1 MRLQPRSTLYKVAGA
16 KLRCSNRVLPG
27 PVDEAFYFQFLTAL
41 YISQRIRCQLCCWH
55 VMLWSTPGAAGTG
68 SEMTTLRMS
77 SNWVDGDRF
86 FDREAEL
93 QLLRERVENGTHTL
107 LTAQRRMGKTSLV
120 RELLRRLDED
130 GKFATVFVDWEGAMD
145 PADALAELAT
155 QARPLQGVL
164 RRMASW
170 LRNSV
175 RDVHDNVEEL
185 GVSELRVR
193 FRAGLDAGSWQRIGD
208 QVFEALAANDRPV
221 VLAIDE
227 LPILV
232 NRLLKGHEYRV
243 TPERLAA
250 TDGFMGWL
258 RKCCQTH
265 QGRICL
271 IISGSVGLEP
281 VLSQARLSAHA
292 NVYTTLDLR
301 PWSHDVA
308 VECLAALARGYG
320 TSLPAE
326 IRREMCRRLRC
337 CVPHH
342 VQLFFQLL
350 YEHLIRDQRNE
361 ATLDDVERVYRRDL
375 LSVRGQV
382 GLVHYEERLRMVLG
396 DEGYT
401 EALSLLSEAVVN
413 GGLLTHRVI
422 ELYRVEA
429 VETGDEDS
437 VATVLYVLQHDGY
450 LEESEGGYAFVSG
463 LLEDWWR
470 ARHGQSFTSI
480 TDR

>member
-1 MRLQPRSTLYKVAGA
+1 
-16 KLRCSNRVLPG
+16 
-27 PVDEAFYFQFLTAL
+27 
-41 YISQRIRCQLCCWH
+41 
-55 VMLWSTPGAAGTG
+55 
-68 SEMTTLRMS
+68 MTTLQMS

-86 FDREAEL
+86 FDREVEM

-120 RELLRRLDED
+120 RELLRRLHEE
-130 GKFATVFVDWEGAMD
+130 GEFAWVFVDLEAAMD
-145 PADALAELAT
+145 PADAVAEMAT
-155 QARPLQGVL
+155 QARRLQGIR
-164 RRMASW
+164 RRMTSW

-175 RDVHDNVEEL
+175 QDVRDNIEEL

-193 FRAGLDAGSWQRIGD
+193 LRAGLDAGNWQRIGD

-243 TPERLAA
+243 TPERLAV

-258 RKCCQTH
+258 RKCCQTYE
-265 QGRICL
+265 GKVCL

-292 NVYTTLDLR
+292 NVYTPLDLR

-308 VECLAALARGYG
+308 VECLVALARGYG
-320 TSLPAE
+320 VCLPDE

-342 VQLFFQLL
+342 VQLFFRHL
-350 YEHLIRDQRNE
+350 YEHLVRDQRNE
-361 ATLDDVERVYRRDL
+361 ATLDDVECVYRRDL
-375 LSVRGQV
+375 LSVRGQA

-396 DEGYT
+396 DKGYT

-413 GGLLTHRVI
+413 AGLLTRRVI
-422 ELYRVEA
+422 DLYRSEA
-429 VETGDEDS
+429 SSASEGDS
-437 VATVLYVLQHDGY
+437 VADVLYVLQHDGY
-450 LEESEGGYAFVSG
+450 LEECEGGYAFVSG

-470 ARHGQSFTSI
+470 ARHGQSFISI
-480 TDR
+480 TLR

>member
-1 MRLQPRSTLYKVAGA
+1 
-16 KLRCSNRVLPG
+16 
-27 PVDEAFYFQFLTAL
+27 
-41 YISQRIRCQLCCWH
+41 
-55 VMLWSTPGAAGTG
+55 
-68 SEMTTLRMS
+68 MTTLRMS

-86 FDREAEL
+86 FDREVEL
-93 QLLRERVENGTHTL
+93 RLLRERVENGTHTL

-130 GKFATVFVDWEGAMD
+130 GDFATVFVDWEGAMD
-145 PADALAELAT
+145 AADAVAEIAT
-155 QARPLQGVL
+155 QARPLQGVG
-164 RRMASW
+164 RRITSW

-175 RDVHDNVEEL
+175 RDVRDNIEEL
-185 GVSELRVR
+185 GVSELRVKL
-193 FRAGLDAGSWQRIGD
+193 RAGLDAGNWQRIGD

-232 NRLLKGHEYRV
+232 NRLLKGHEYCI
-243 TPERLAA
+243 TPERLAV

-258 RKCCQTH
+258 RKCCQSH
-265 QGRICL
+265 QGKVRL

-292 NVYTTLDLR
+292 NVYTTLELR

-308 VECLAALARGYG
+308 VECLVALARGHG
-320 TSLPAE
+320 ISLPDE

-342 VQLFFQLL
+342 VQLFFHHL
-350 YEHLIRDQRNE
+350 YEHLVRDQRNE
-361 ATLDDVERVYRRDL
+361 ATLDDVERVYQRDL
-375 LSVRGQV
+375 LSVRGQA

-396 DEGYT
+396 DEDYT
-401 EALSLLSEAVVN
+401 DALSLLSEAVVN
-413 GGLLTHRVI
+413 GGLLTHQVI
-422 ELYRVEA
+422 ELYRSEA
-429 VETGDEDS
+429 ADTGEGDS
-437 VATVLYVLQHDGY
+437 VVNVLYVLKHDGY
-450 LEESEGGYAFVSG
+450 LEECEGGHVFVSG

-470 ARHGQSFTSI
+470 ARYGQSFISI
-480 TDR
+480 THR

>member
-1 MRLQPRSTLYKVAGA
+1 
-16 KLRCSNRVLPG
+16 
-27 PVDEAFYFQFLTAL
+27 
-41 YISQRIRCQLCCWH
+41 
-55 VMLWSTPGAAGTG
+55 
-68 SEMTTLRMS
+68 MTTLRMS
-77 SNWVDGDRF
+77 SNWVDGDLF
-86 FDREAEL
+86 FDREVEL
-93 QLLRERVENGTHTL
+93 QLLRERVKNGTHTL

-120 RELLRRLDED
+120 RELLRRLDEEGEFD
-130 GKFATVFVDWEGAMD
+130 TVFVDWEGAMD
-145 PADALAELAT
+145 PADTVAEMAT
-155 QARPLQGVL
+155 YARPLQGV
-164 RRMASW
+164 RTRMTSW
-170 LRNSV
+170 LKNSARDV
-175 RDVHDNVEEL
+175 RDNIEEL

-193 FRAGLDAGSWQRIGD
+193 LRAGLNAGTWQRIGD
-208 QVFEALAANDRPV
+208 QVFDALAANDRPV

-250 TDGFMGWL
+250 TDAFMGWL
-258 RKCCQTH
+258 RRCCQTH
-265 QGRICL
+265 RDKVCL
-271 IISGSVGLEP
+271 ILSGSVGLEP
-281 VLSQARLSAHA
+281 VLSQAGLSAHA

-308 VECLAALARGYG
+308 LECLAALARGYG
-320 TSLPAE
+320 IGLSDDV
-326 IRREMCRRLRC
+326 RREMCRRLRC

-342 VQLFFQLL
+342 VQLFFHLL
-350 YEHLIRDQRNE
+350 NEHLIRDQRNE

-396 DEGYT
+396 DGRYT

-413 GGLLTHRVI
+413 GGLLTHRII
-422 ELYRVEA
+422 ELYRGEA
-429 VETGDEDS
+429 VETGEEDGL
-437 VATVLYVLQHDGY
+437 ATVLYVLQHDGY
-450 LEESEGGYAFVSG
+450 LEESEDGYVFVSG

-480 TDR
+480 TNR

>member
-1 MRLQPRSTLYKVAGA
+1 MRS
-16 KLRCSNRVLPG
+16 
-27 PVDEAFYFQFLTAL
+27 
-41 YISQRIRCQLCCWH
+41 
-55 VMLWSTPGAAGTG
+55 
-68 SEMTTLRMS
+68 
-77 SNWVDGDRF
+77 
-86 FDREAEL
+86 
-93 QLLRERVENGTHTL
+93 
-107 LTAQRRMGKTSLV
+107 
-120 RELLRRLDED
+120 
-130 GKFATVFVDWEGAMD
+130 
-145 PADALAELAT
+145 
-155 QARPLQGVL
+155 
-164 RRMASW
+164 
-170 LRNSV
+170 SV
-175 RDVHDNVEEL
+175 RDVRDNIEEL
-185 GVSELRVR
+185 GVSELRVKLR
-193 FRAGLDAGSWQRIGD
+193 GSLDAGNWQRIGD

-243 TPERLAA
+243 TPERLAV

-258 RKCCQTH
+258 RKYCQTYE
-265 QGRICL
+265 GKVCL

-308 VECLAALARGYG
+308 VECLVALARGYG
-320 TSLPAE
+320 VCLPDE

-342 VQLFFQLL
+342 VQLFFRHL
-350 YEHLIRDQRNE
+350 YEHLVRDQRNE
-361 ATLDDVERVYRRDL
+361 ATLDDVELVYKRDL
-375 LSVRGQV
+375 LSVRGQA

-396 DEGYT
+396 DGGYT

-413 GGLLTHRVI
+413 GGQLTRKVI
-422 ELYRVEA
+422 ELYRSEA
-429 VETGDEDS
+429 AETAEEDN
-437 VATVLYVLQHDGY
+437 VVNVLYVLQHDGY
-450 LEESEGGYAFVSG
+450 LEECEGGYAFVSG

-470 ARHGQSFTSI
+470 ARHGQGFTSI

>member
-1 MRLQPRSTLYKVAGA
+1 MLSTTPLAAPDTSQQMR
-16 KLRCSNRVLPG
+16 C
-27 PVDEAFYFQFLTAL
+27 
-41 YISQRIRCQLCCWH
+41 QRICWYTT
-55 VMLWSTPGAAGTG
+55 LWPKLISAGVG
-68 SEMTTLRMS
+68 NEMTTLRMS

-86 FDREAEL
+86 FDREVEL
-93 QLLRERVENGTHTL
+93 QLLRKRVENGTHTL

-130 GKFATVFVDWEGAMD
+130 GEFATVFVDLEAAMD
-145 PADALAELAT
+145 AADAVAEIAT
-155 QARPLQGVL
+155 HARPIQGF
-164 RRMASW
+164 RERITSW

-175 RDVHDNVEEL
+175 RDVRDNIEEL

-193 FRAGLDAGSWQRIGD
+193 LRAGLDAGNWQRIGD

-243 TPERLAA
+243 TPERLAV

-258 RKCCQTH
+258 RKCCQ
-265 QGRICL
+265 GYEGKICL

-281 VLSQARLSAHA
+281 VLSQASLSAHA

-308 VECLAALARGYG
+308 VECLAALARGHG
-320 TSLPAE
+320 ISLPDV

-342 VQLFFQLL
+342 VQLFFQHLF
-350 YEHLIRDQRNE
+350 EHLVRDQRNE
-361 ATLDDVERVYRRDL
+361 ATLDDVERVYQRDL
-375 LSVRGQV
+375 LSVRGHA

-401 EALSLLSEAVVN
+401 DALSLLSEAVVN
-413 GGLLTHRVI
+413 GGQLTHKVI
-422 ELYRVEA
+422 ELYRSKA
-429 VETGDEDS
+429 ADTGEGDS
-437 VATVLYVLQHDGY
+437 VVNVLYVLQHDGY
-450 LEESEGGYAFVSG
+450 LEECEGGYAFVSG

-480 TDR
+480 TLR